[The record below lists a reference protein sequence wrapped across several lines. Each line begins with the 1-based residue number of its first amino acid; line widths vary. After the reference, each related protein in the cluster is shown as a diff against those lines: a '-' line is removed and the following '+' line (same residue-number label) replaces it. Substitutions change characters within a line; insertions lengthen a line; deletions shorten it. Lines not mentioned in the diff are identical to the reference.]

1 MILSHHGRRVVV
13 VVVVVVVLVEV
24 VFDDGTLVDT
34 PTRCNNTKNN
44 REERVRISR
53 AIRTGVAGNGGGWR
67 LDVVVVVV

>member
-1 MILSHHGRRVVV
+1 MSHHGRRVVV
-13 VVVVVVVLVEV
+13 ILLVEV

-53 AIRTGVAGNGGGWR
+53 AIRTGVAGNGGGWS